1 MIGSQA
7 GPAAGGV
14 KGVGQELAAVI
25 VFSRG
30 RHVDVASD
38 SLGHQN

>member
-1 MIGSQA
+1 MIGPQA

-30 RHVDVASD
+30 RHVDVAGN
-38 SLGHQN
+38 SLGRQH